1 MTVSP
6 PPSDADPRFIDGY
19 LAYLLARASQLISG
33 EFHATLKAEG
43 IPVNEWRVLA
53 ALADGPK
60 SVTELAGII
69 LEQQPTAS
77 RIISRMEKSGLV
89 TRQADPADR
98 RVIRIH
104 LTEAARARATPLI
117 DQAHRHQIEAL
128 APFGEQRA
136 KDFLAILRELIH
148 LHEKQP

>member
-1 MTVSP
+1 MTASP
-6 PPSDADPRFIDGY
+6 PPSSSDALFIDSY

-43 IPVNEWRVLA
+43 IPVAEWRVLA
-53 ALADGPK
+53 ALIDGPK

-77 RIISRMEKSGLV
+77 RIVSRMEKSALV
-89 TRQADPADR
+89 TRQLDPADR
-98 RVIRIH
+98 RVMRIH
-104 LTEAARARATPLI
+104 LTDAARARATPLI
-117 DQAHRHQIEAL
+117 ALARRHQAEAL
-128 APFGEQRA
+128 APFGTQRA
-136 KDFLAILRELIH
+136 EDFLAILQELIK